1 LKKGKRFKAVVAK
14 VDRQKA
20 YTLADA
26 LKLVRETATAKFDET
41 LEISCRLGVDPKK
54 ADQMIRGTVVL
65 PYGTGKKVRILVL
78 TKGEKAAE
86 AEAAGADMI
95 GADDYIEKIKNGW
108 SDVDAIVATPDMM
121 GSLGRLGKILGPKGL
136 MPNPKAGTVTQDIAK
151 AVKDLKAGKIE
162 YRVDKTGN
170 IHSGVGKLTF
180 TDEQLLENTKTFLNA
195 VMRAKPATAK
205 GTYMKNASVCSTM
218 GPGVKLDTA
227 EVMTFGR

>member
-1 LKKGKRFKAVVAK
+1 
-14 VDRQKA
+14 
-20 YTLADA
+20 
-26 LKLVRETATAKFDET
+26 
-41 LEISCRLGVDPKK
+41 
-54 ADQMIRGTVVL
+54 
-65 PYGTGKKVRILVL
+65 
-78 TKGEKAAE
+78 
-86 AEAAGADMI
+86 
-95 GADDYIEKIKNGW
+95 
-108 SDVDAIVATPDMM
+108 M